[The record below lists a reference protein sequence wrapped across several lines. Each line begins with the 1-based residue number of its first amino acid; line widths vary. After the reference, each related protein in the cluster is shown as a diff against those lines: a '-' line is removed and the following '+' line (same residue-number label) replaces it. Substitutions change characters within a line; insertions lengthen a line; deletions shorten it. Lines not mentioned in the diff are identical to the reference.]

1 MEEPVAANAGVALN
15 ATETQRRTKAIK
27 YFNNKLLGYTFRT
40 FWPHLHTISMATV
53 AMAMAMAMAGRLIAN
68 QDVPYLAK
76 QSYLHRYNWLH
87 VHLCE
92 ALCLGT

>member
-1 MEEPVAANAGVALN
+1 MGFRRWHQCFVGTTDGTTDGTTGTYIRPEANKYAAFKNWLWAPTILSVSFKFYLA
-15 ATETQRRTKAIK
+15 
-27 YFNNKLLGYTFRT
+27 NKRQPEIFT
-40 FWPHLHTISMATV
+40 A
-53 AMAMAMAMAGRLIAN
+53 
-68 QDVPYLAK
+68 PYLAK

>member
-53 AMAMAMAMAGRLIAN
+53 AMAMAMAGRLIAN

>member
-1 MEEPVAANAGVALN
+1 MEAPLAANAEVALN
-15 ATETQRRTKAIK
+15 ATEKQRGAKVIK

-53 AMAMAMAMAGRLIAN
+53 AMAMAGRLIAN

>member
-1 MEEPVAANAGVALN
+1 MGFRRGYQCFVGTTDGTTGTYIRPE
-15 ATETQRRTKAIK
+15 ATK
-27 YFNNKLLGYTFRT
+27 YLAFRNRLWAPTILSVSFKSYLVNKRQPEVFT
-40 FWPHLHTISMATV
+40 A
-53 AMAMAMAMAGRLIAN
+53 
-68 QDVPYLAK
+68 PYLAK